1 MAISKMNF
9 KDTIHG
15 FKSIAC
21 RNSILIMVIVSFD
34 SFSINM
40 KNAVRTLIGLNS
52 VGLSPTAVGTLGS
65 VFTLVSF
72 LIRTPAGSLSDTTG
86 SNILSAAFGFRV
98 LTYVLWG
105 YVSSAY
111 AIYSGLSQFAASF
124 GRHLAACCG
133 GLNGEPICAQARRT
147 DRTVISGHR
156 NCLVFAQWHLPH
168 RSGRSVRFCEPVHTR
183 RHNHRLYG
191 REPVR
196 HGHRFL
202 HQFQARPGGSTIAFL
217 GEFDSLPRLSQREYL
232 LLEEPVIPGGARQ
245 KSRGFICWK
254 LVSLCLMSSLPM
266 MTYAAESNFL
276 PALCETRELEYLG
289 ALTVATGISS
299 AISVLGMKSI
309 RPEQAG
315 SFSGTN
321 LFIDDL
327 FTLLSGSAAGLTGG
341 IYGLGASFQ
350 VIGCLPLIGAAI
362 NVLIFT
368 EFAIAS
374 VTEKT
379 AAPLLMA
386 PQFRR
391 YSVGIIRLFRA
402 AP

>member
-1 MAISKMNF
+1 MENQYVPKLAELTGLSYLATETAWSSLNGISRIVLGVLCDFVNP
-9 KDTIHG
+9 
-15 FKSIAC
+15 
-21 RNSILIMVIVSFD
+21 SILVVIIIGCMAVSLFGMD
-34 SFSINM
+34 TAFCTSF
-40 KNAVRTLIGLNS
+40 RQ
-52 VGLSPTAVGTLGS
+52 GT
-65 VFTLVSF
+65 
-72 LIRTPAGSLSDTTG
+72 
-86 SNILSAAFGFRV
+86 
-98 LTYVLWG
+98 
-105 YVSSAY
+105 
-111 AIYSGLSQFAASF
+111 
-124 GRHLAACCG
+124 
-133 GLNGEPICAQARRT
+133 
-147 DRTVISGHR
+147 
-156 NCLVFAQWHLPH
+156 
-168 RSGRSVRFCEPVHTR
+168 
-183 RHNHRLYG
+183 
-191 REPVR
+191 
-196 HGHRFL
+196 
-202 HQFQARPGGSTIAFL
+202 GGSTIAFL
-217 GEFDSLPRLSQREYL
+217 GEFDVLSRLSQREDL
-232 LLEEPVIPGGARQ
+232 ILEEPVIPGGAMR

-266 MTYAAESNFL
+266 MTCAAESNFL

-309 RPEQAG
+309 RPEQAD

-350 VIGCLPLIGAAI
+350 VISCLPLIGAAI

>member
-1 MAISKMNF
+1 MARSKMNF

-40 KNAVRTLIGLNS
+40 KNAVSTLIGLNS
-52 VGLSPTAVGTLGS
+52 VGLPPTAVGILGS
-65 VFTLVSF
+65 VFTLVGF
-72 LIRTPAGSLSDTTG
+72 LIRTPAGSLSDTTR

-105 YVSSAY
+105 YVSSYVSSAY

-168 RSGRSVRFCEPVHTR
+168 RSGRSVRLCEPVHTR

-202 HQFQARPGGSTIAFL
+202 HQFQARYRRFHDSVPG
-217 GEFDSLPRLSQREYL
+217 R
-232 LLEEPVIPGGARQ
+232 V
-245 KSRGFICWK
+245 
-254 LVSLCLMSSLPM
+254 
-266 MTYAAESNFL
+266 
-276 PALCETRELEYLG
+276 
-289 ALTVATGISS
+289 
-299 AISVLGMKSI
+299 
-309 RPEQAG
+309 
-315 SFSGTN
+315 
-321 LFIDDL
+321 
-327 FTLLSGSAAGLTGG
+327 
-341 IYGLGASFQ
+341 
-350 VIGCLPLIGAAI
+350 
-362 NVLIFT
+362 
-368 EFAIAS
+368 
-374 VTEKT
+374 
-379 AAPLLMA
+379 
-386 PQFRR
+386 
-391 YSVGIIRLFRA
+391 
-402 AP
+402 